1 MAGASCVCLE
11 AMAMIDTIIVLAFAA
26 AFLVVVYACLVVA
39 GQSDDYTARLEAKR
53 RKGENDSHE
62 MQ

>member
-1 MAGASCVCLE
+1 
-11 AMAMIDTIIVLAFAA
+11 MIDTIIVLVFAA